1 MLLYGYP
8 IMGIVTCGL
17 FAGVAAAVDAVPR
30 SMWPWCF
37 LFWPLFLSI
46 LIGGVIGAKTQS
58 HD

>member
-1 MLLYGYP
+1 
-8 IMGIVTCGL
+8 MGIVTCGL
-17 FAGVAAAVDAVPR
+17 FAGVAAAVDKDAPR